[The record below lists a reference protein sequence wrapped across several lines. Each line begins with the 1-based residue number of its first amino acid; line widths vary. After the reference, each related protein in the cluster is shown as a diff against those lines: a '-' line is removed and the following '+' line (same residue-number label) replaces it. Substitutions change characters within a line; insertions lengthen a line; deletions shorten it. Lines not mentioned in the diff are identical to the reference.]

1 MVRRGG
7 LDVDAEFEFRWWFE
21 CELGAGAEE
30 DGPDVEDGVGVGG
43 ADEFGVVADGEG
55 DAGDEE
61 GGGDGGHGDG

>member
-7 LDVDAEFEFRWWFE
+7 LDVDAEFEFGGWFE
-21 CELGAGAEE
+21 GELGAGAEE
-30 DGPDVEDGVGVGG
+30 DGTDVEDGVSRGG
-43 ADEFGVVADGEG
+43 ADELGVVADREG